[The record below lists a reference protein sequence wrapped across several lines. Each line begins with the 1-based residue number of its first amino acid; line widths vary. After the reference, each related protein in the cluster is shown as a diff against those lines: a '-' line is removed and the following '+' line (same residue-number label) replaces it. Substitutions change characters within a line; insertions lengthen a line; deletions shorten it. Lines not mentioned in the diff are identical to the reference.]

1 MDKQEDA
8 YFWEQRK
15 LSELAKNTYGGGTP
29 KTSVID
35 YWNGDIPWIQSSD
48 LQDEQLFDVEPK
60 KRISND
66 AIIHSATKLIPGR
79 SIAIVTRVGVGK
91 LAYMSYEYTTSQD
104 FLSLSD
110 LKINPEFSV
119 YTLYNLLKRLSVAVQ
134 GTSIK
139 GLTKDD
145 LLKEAIL
152 VPQDSAEQKK
162 IGAYLHK
169 LDNLITLHQRKLEKL
184 KNIKKSMLEKMFVQE
199 VFVK

>member
-1 MDKQEDA
+1 M
-8 YFWEQRK
+8 
-15 LSELAKNTYGGGTP
+15 
-29 KTSVID
+29 
-35 YWNGDIPWIQSSD
+35 
-48 LQDEQLFDVEPK
+48 QDEQLFDVEPK

-184 KNIKKSMLEKMFVQE
+184 KNIKKSMLEKMFV
-199 VFVK
+199 